1 MGAGS
6 FDFEPE
12 TNTRDAL
19 FLGDCDDGS
28 RELASLL
35 GWQVELS
42 ELIMA
47 GRRKSNQKGSVL
59 KDLLSFKSKDKTW
72 EFMVS
77 WFTFHTSRKLNSV
90 ISFYQYFYPSCQKL
104 SKSYFLVACWGRSLN
119 PTPLEITNLSSETS
133 ILSAIADIHACTHP
147 YWHGIFLNI
156 SKFSDASLL
165 HPRDPIYTHQTSSV
179 YPHLSTWSNMLMP
192 RMVSVPATMTPSFPT
207 GCTTIPWVPSGR

>member
-59 KDLLSFKSKDKTW
+59 KDLLSFKSKDKT
-72 EFMVS
+72 
-77 WFTFHTSRKLNSV
+77 
-90 ISFYQYFYPSCQKL
+90 
-104 SKSYFLVACWGRSLN
+104 
-119 PTPLEITNLSSETS
+119 
-133 ILSAIADIHACTHP
+133 
-147 YWHGIFLNI
+147 
-156 SKFSDASLL
+156 
-165 HPRDPIYTHQTSSV
+165 
-179 YPHLSTWSNMLMP
+179 
-192 RMVSVPATMTPSFPT
+192 
-207 GCTTIPWVPSGR
+207 